1 MASEHAIYY
10 RKTLFQWVTYTTL
23 IGYHTHKGLIAKLI
37 NTLSEHMLLQ
47 TCIDVVVQRLG
58 DATVLGCTSY
68 FLALLMGEKQLS
80 QYMPYLYVYKNQLS
94 KL

>member
-58 DATVLGCTSY
+58 DAIVVGMYKLLSSTLDGRKTTVSIH
-68 FLALLMGEKQLS
+68 ALPLC
-80 QYMPYLYVYKNQLS
+80 V
-94 KL
+94 

>member
-1 MASEHAIYY
+1 MASKHAIYY

-58 DATVLGCTSY
+58 DVTAAKMYKLLSSTLDGRTSTVSIY
-68 FLALLMGEKQLS
+68 ALPLC
-80 QYMPYLYVYKNQLS
+80 V
-94 KL
+94 

>member
-58 DATVLGCTSY
+58 DAIVVGMYKLLSSTLDGRKTIVSIY
-68 FLALLMGEKQLS
+68 ALPLC
-80 QYMPYLYVYKNQLS
+80 V
-94 KL
+94 